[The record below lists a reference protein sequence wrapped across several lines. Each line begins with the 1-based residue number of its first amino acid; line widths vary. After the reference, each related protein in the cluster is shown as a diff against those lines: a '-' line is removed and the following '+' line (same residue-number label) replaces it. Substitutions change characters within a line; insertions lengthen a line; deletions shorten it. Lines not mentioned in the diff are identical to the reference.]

1 MFLNSQPDGNGLS
14 LAHMLFNHPI
24 HNNSPS
30 VKPQPKPYTTETEV
44 EPEIQ
49 NQLPTL
55 KPGDTAKIRTI
66 KQETCGKKG
75 SVIAPNDCLR
85 SCNILNEKGNLII
98 RNRRYL
104 IQTNEK
110 FSVK

>member
-1 MFLNSQPDGNGLS
+1 MLFLKSQPDGNGLS

-24 HNNSPS
+24 HNNSPF
-30 VKPQPKPYTTETEV
+30 VRAQPNPYTTETEV

-55 KPGDTAKIRTI
+55 KPGDTAKIITNE
-66 KQETCGKKG
+66 QETCGKKG

-85 SCNILNEKGNLII
+85 SCSIVNEKGNLII
-98 RNRRYL
+98 RNR
-104 IQTNEK
+104 
-110 FSVK
+110 

>member
-24 HNNSPS
+24 HNNSSS

-75 SVIAPNDCLR
+75 
-85 SCNILNEKGNLII
+85 
-98 RNRRYL
+98 
-104 IQTNEK
+104 
-110 FSVK
+110 